1 MVIKAKKDKKVILNL
16 IMSNIFNNSFS
27 YVNIYEYNGL
37 YNLYY
42 NKKTTQNVKD
52 EIKGDDIEI
61 PISYEVTN
69 SSTNYIFIEY
79 FPIKEI
85 SKMTVNLNIINK
97 TIDENNKE
105 KNNNFNIYYIIIPL
119 LIIIILIIIFI
130 IVCVIRKN
138 KISSKDIENA
148 SKEPLFSEN

>member
-85 SKMTVNLNIINK
+85 SRMTVNLNIINK
-97 TIDENNKE
+97 TIE

-130 IVCVIRKN
+130 TVYVIRKN
-138 KISSKDIENA
+138 KISSKDIENT